1 MHNTARLCSPTPRLY
16 RRSEPGRGHCA
27 KTFLGAWRHA
37 PELLE
42 NKRPVPAWLIHVARH
57 LLIDPA
63 RATRARPIPADDDYY
78 PEPAIHGGP
87 DQLLDQTI
95 LLDAVQRLSATRL
108 DRLRLQHGLLAGL
121 PFVVHIG

>member
-1 MHNTARLCSPTPRLY
+1 MHNTARLCSPTPRPH

-27 KTFLGAWRHA
+27 KTFLGAWRHG

-42 NKRPVPAWLIHVARH
+42 NKRPVPAWLIHVVRH
-57 LLIDPA
+57 LLIDAA
-63 RATRARPIPADDDYY
+63 RATRARPVPADVDYH
-78 PEPAIHGGP
+78 PEPAVDGGP

-108 DRLRLQHGLLAGL
+108 DRLRLQHRLLAGF
-121 PFVVHIG
+121 PFVVNVG